1 MKVLKSIKTICV
13 ALLVIMISGC
23 DSWLDLKPIDKV
35 LEDQLYETEEGFK
48 QSLTGVYVE
57 LNQRNL
63 YGGDLMFRMVEI
75 LAQRYNL
82 SSIGTYKE
90 WVAYN
95 YSDDDVKSSIDGL
108 WQKMYA
114 LIMNCNKLMEN
125 ADLRKD
131 VFTGDNYNIIKG
143 EALGLRAYIHFD
155 LLRLFASAVDLDKEA
170 IPYVQKLQ
178 IEVPHVYTGREVL
191 ALLNEDIKN
200 ALVCLEKDPVREGKL
215 KDLSGDGFMN
225 ARQMRFNYFA
235 VKALQARVA
244 MWGDDLETAKSAA
257 GEILAIADDIF
268 PWVTTDAVSAPED
281 KNRDFTFSTEH
292 IFALHVKDLKDLA
305 NTWFLTGG
313 SKNQL
318 YCQNYTM
325 QQWYEIGRGNA
336 VGGNDYRVNYI
347 MKQQETG
354 ARNYMIRKY
363 YQPESYQ
370 ADYAKRLPLI
380 RRSEMAYIMAEC
392 LIGEDDDKALE
403 YLNEVR
409 RHRGIV
415 SDLTNTATLRDEV
428 TKEYAKEFLAEGQ
441 LFYYC
446 KRNEMT
452 KFPYGYQVATEENV
466 YVLPKPDL
474 EIEFG
479 DYYTT
484 DNSK

>member
-1 MKVLKSIKTICV
+1 MKKRIIYSVLLILTV
-13 ALLVIMISGC
+13 LVSSC
-23 DSWLDLKPIDKV
+23 ESWLDVEPRTKVKSDDLFETEAGFKDALIGAYTLMKAEALYGRELTYGFIDVVTGPYAAYNNQVYNEVAQWKYLTSTTVRAQIDAMWSKMYNMLANVNNLLDNIDKR
-35 LEDQLYETEEGFK
+35 
-48 QSLTGVYVE
+48 QS
-57 LNQRNL
+57 
-63 YGGDLMFRMVEI
+63 
-75 LAQRYNL
+75 
-82 SSIGTYKE
+82 
-90 WVAYN
+90 
-95 YSDDDVKSSIDGL
+95 
-108 WQKMYA
+108 
-114 LIMNCNKLMEN
+114 
-125 ADLRKD
+125 

-155 LLRLFASAVDLDKEA
+155 LLRLFASAADLNKEA
-170 IPYVQKLQ
+170 IPYVKTLQ
-178 IEVPHVYTGREVL
+178 IEVPHVYTGKEVL

-200 ALVCLEKDPVREGKL
+200 ALTCLEKDPIREGKL

-225 ARQMRFNYFA
+225 ARQMRINYFA

-244 MWGDDLETAKSAA
+244 MWGDDRETAKAGA
-257 GEILAIADDIF
+257 GEILEIADDIF
-268 PWVTTDAVSAPED
+268 PWVTTSAISATED
-281 KNRDFTFSTEH
+281 KDRDFTFSTEH
-292 IFALHVKDLKDLA
+292 IFALNVKDLKDLA
-305 NTWFLTGG
+305 NKWLLTDG
-313 SKNQL
+313 SSQQL

-354 ARNYMIRKY
+354 SRDYVIRKY
-363 YQPESYQ
+363 YQPDNYK
-370 ADYAKRLPLI
+370 ADYAKRLPMI

-392 LIGEDDDKALE
+392 LIGEDDAKALE

-415 SDLTNTATLRDEV
+415 SDLTDASKLRDEL

-446 KRNEMT
+446 KRNELT
-452 KFPYGYQVATEENV
+452 KFPYGYQTATEDNV
-466 YVLPKPDL
+466 YVLPKPDD

-484 DNSK
+484 DETK

>member
-1 MKVLKSIKTICV
+1 MKKRMIYSL
-13 ALLVIMISGC
+13 LLVLVVMTSSC
-23 DSWLDLKPIDKV
+23 ESWLDVQPRTKV
-35 LEDQLYETEEGFK
+35 KSDELFKTEAGFK
-48 QSLTGVYVE
+48 DALIGVYTLMKAE
-57 LNQRNL
+57 AL
-63 YGGDLMFRMVEI
+63 YGRELSYGFVDVVTGPYAAFNNTVYYDVSQWKYLTSTTVRFQIDAIWMKM
-75 LAQRYNL
+75 YNL
-82 SSIGTYKE
+82 LANVNNLLDNI
-90 WVAYN
+90 
-95 YSDDDVKSSIDGL
+95 DDRQS
-108 WQKMYA
+108 
-114 LIMNCNKLMEN
+114 
-125 ADLRKD
+125 

-305 NTWFLTGG
+305 NTWFLTDG

-336 VGGNDYRVNYI
+336 VWGNDYRVNYI

-452 KFPYGYQVATEENV
+452 KFPYGYPVATEENV

>member
-1 MKVLKSIKTICV
+1 MKKRIIYPVLLILAVFASSCE
-13 ALLVIMISGC
+13 
-23 DSWLDLKPIDKV
+23 SWLDVQPRTKV
-35 LEDQLYETEEGFK
+35 KSDDLFKTEAGFK
-48 QSLTGVYVE
+48 DALIGAYTLMKAE
-57 LNQRNL
+57 AL
-63 YGGDLMFRMVEI
+63 YGRELSYGFVDVVTGPYATYNNSVYNEV
-75 LAQRYNL
+75 AQWKYLTSTAVRAQIDAIWSKMYNL
-82 SSIGTYKE
+82 LANVNNLLDNIDE
-90 WVAYN
+90 R
-95 YSDDDVKSSIDGL
+95 KS
-108 WQKMYA
+108 
-114 LIMNCNKLMEN
+114 
-125 ADLRKD
+125 

-155 LLRLFASAVDLDKEA
+155 LLRLFASAIDLDKEA
-170 IPYVQKLQ
+170 IPYVKTLQ
-178 IEVPHVYTGREVL
+178 IEVPTVYTGKEAL
-191 ALLNEDIKN
+191 ALLNEDIKD
-200 ALVCLEKDPVREGKL
+200 ALVCLEKDPIREGKL
-215 KDLSGDGFMN
+215 KDLSDDGFMN
-225 ARQMRFNYFA
+225 TRQMRINYFA

-244 MWGDDLETAKSAA
+244 IWGNDRKTAKEAA

-268 PWVTTDAVSAPED
+268 PWVSTSAVSAPEE
-281 KNRDFTFSTEH
+281 KNRDFSFSTEH
-292 IFALHVKDLKDLA
+292 IFALNVKELKDLA
-305 NTWFLTGG
+305 NTWLLTDG
-313 SKNQL
+313 SNKQL

-354 ARNYMIRKY
+354 SKDYVVRKY
-363 YQPESYQ
+363 YQPEGYQ

-392 LIGEDDDKALE
+392 LMGEDDDEALK

-415 SDLTNTATLRDEV
+415 SDLTDATKLREEL

-446 KRNEMT
+446 KRIGLP
-452 KFPYGYQVATEENV
+452 KFPYGYQTATEDNV
-466 YVLPKPDL
+466 YVFPKPDL

-484 DNSK
+484 DNTK